1 MPCAPYQPNLHW
13 NNLNMN
19 KSLNLAGT
27 ALLLASASSAFAAST
42 VDLTVKGL
50 ITPSACTL
58 TVPGAID
65 FGKISAKDLNP
76 DTQTRIE
83 DKTLQLTVNCEAMTL
98 FAINPVDNR
107 AGTSHGTNASG
118 YGLGLINGTEKLGMY
133 VVIVRNPVADIP
145 SQMLQFR
152 DGTWRMQWD
161 DDYVAPNRL
170 IAFGS
175 FVPDV
180 GYLPHPLETASVEI
194 VLNTWIAPANTLTLT
209 DEVAL
214 DGSATLEVKY
224 L

>member
-1 MPCAPYQPNLHW
+1 
-13 NNLNMN
+13 
-19 KSLNLAGT
+19 
-27 ALLLASASSAFAAST
+27 
-42 VDLTVKGL
+42 
-50 ITPSACTL
+50 
-58 TVPGAID
+58 
-65 FGKISAKDLNP
+65 
-76 DTQTRIE
+76 
-83 DKTLQLTVNCEAMTL
+83 
-98 FAINPVDNR
+98 
-107 AGTSHGTNASG
+107 
-118 YGLGLINGTEKLGMY
+118 
-133 VVIVRNPVADIP
+133 
-145 SQMLQFR
+145 
-152 DGTWRMQWD
+152 MQWD